1 MSTPDITIRRT
12 ITIRI
17 PGNEWW
23 TQNRRGHW
31 RAKYRRTSAVRRR
44 ALIAARD
51 ALNRGSLDTPT
62 AWPVRVVATIHP
74 LTHGRFDPENAAP
87 MVKAIIDALTDAAIW
102 PDDDS
107 THITGPDYRAGTPS
121 GEKGWYAIDITIIQE
136 GNAS

>member
-51 ALNRGSLDTPT
+51 AVNRGSLDTPT
-62 AWPVRVVATIHP
+62 AWPVRVI
-74 LTHGRFDPENAAP
+74 
-87 MVKAIIDALTDAAIW
+87 AIIDALTDAGMW

-107 THITGPDYRAGTPS
+107 THITGPDYRPGEPS
-121 GEKGWYAIDITIIQE
+121 REKGWYAIDITIIQGE
-136 GNAS
+136 AS